1 MKNSNFA
8 CSCLFHSFSVR
19 RIYFYIGRKKN
30 NHTSVYYVFGS
41 MMAPICGWCPLV
53 DSLNACI
60 GGLQKSLER
69 LEDASTE
76 LMMASAGDTVML
88 LIGESFFE
96 TNEDSATEYCESEVE
111 KLSAKLESLVEE
123 ETKVTEE
130 QEALKKVL
138 YARFGKSIQLEA

>member
-1 MKNSNFA
+1 M
-8 CSCLFHSFSVR
+8 V
-19 RIYFYIGRKKN
+19 
-30 NHTSVYYVFGS
+30 TS
-41 MMAPICGWCPLV
+41 ICR
-53 DSLNACI
+53 CI
-60 GGLQKSLER
+60 QQLYLGVQKSLER

-123 ETKVTEE
+123 ETKVSEE
-130 QEALKKVL
+130 QAALKKVL
-138 YARFGKSIQLEA
+138 YARFAGSIQLEA